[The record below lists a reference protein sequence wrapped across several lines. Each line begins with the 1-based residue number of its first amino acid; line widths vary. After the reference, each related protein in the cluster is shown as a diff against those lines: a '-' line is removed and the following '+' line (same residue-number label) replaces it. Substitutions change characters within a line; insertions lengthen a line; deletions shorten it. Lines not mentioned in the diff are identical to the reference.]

1 MTKKELISEVQSN
14 LGGGVT
20 KKRVGNLVDG
30 LFGAIGQAVKADGR
44 YSHPGFG
51 IFTIKERAARTGR
64 NPQTGKPVQI
74 PASKTVGFKPST
86 ELKTSLNS

>member
-1 MTKKELISEVQSN
+1 MTKKELIGEVQSN
-14 LGGGVT
+14 LGGDFT
-20 KKRVGNLVDG
+20 KKRVGELIDG

-51 IFTIKERAARTGR
+51 IFAIKERAARTGR
-64 NPQTGKPVQI
+64 NPQTGKPIQL
-74 PASKTVGFKPST
+74 PASKTVGFKPSK